1 MRMDDI
7 KQNTNVTEVEEP
19 VQYTSKGRALNAT
32 MAASDD
38 ILKTLANN
46 NQIAIMARPII
57 QLNPTATAM
66 DVATPLPPLK
76 RKNSG

>member
-1 MRMDDI
+1 MSMEDI
-7 KQNTNVTEVEEP
+7 TQNTTVTEVVEP
-19 VQYTSKGRALNAT
+19 VQYTSKGSVPKAM

-57 QLNPTATAM
+57 QLNPTATEI

-76 RKNSG
+76 RKNTG

>member
-1 MRMDDI
+1 MSMDDI
-7 KQNTNVTEVEEP
+7 TPNTKVTEVVEP
-19 VQYTSKGRALNAT
+19 VQYTSKGRVPNAT

-46 NQIAIMARPII
+46 NQIAVMVRPII
-57 QLNPTATAM
+57 QLNPTATAI
-66 DVATPLPPLK
+66 DVATPLPPLN

>member
-1 MRMDDI
+1 MSMDDMT
-7 KQNTNVTEVEEP
+7 QNTKVTEVVEP
-19 VQYTSKGRALNAT
+19 VQYTIKGSALNAT

-38 ILKTLANN
+38 ILNTLANN
-46 NQIAIMARPII
+46 SQIAIMARPII
-57 QLNPTATAM
+57 QLKPTATAI